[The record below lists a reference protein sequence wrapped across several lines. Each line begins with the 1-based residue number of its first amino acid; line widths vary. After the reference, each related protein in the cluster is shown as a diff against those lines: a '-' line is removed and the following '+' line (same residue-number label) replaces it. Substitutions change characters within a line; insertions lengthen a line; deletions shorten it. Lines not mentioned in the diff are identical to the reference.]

1 MRKIPVEAMAA
12 ARNELC
18 RRWEALRAKDI
29 QTQDDAA
36 AIIAEIQK
44 IREGLDALAGKE
56 EEITATMSRLVEDF
70 WSVRQALGLP
80 MPLPED
86 RRQRIEEQLVRLLTD
101 SAEAAAWQ
109 SPPGDPPASASPGDP
124 PASTSPGG
132 GAAVPAEAGEGSRAG
147 PLLRCPFCGGSRFER
162 GKDIYAGKEPALY
175 SRRTP
180 RPGKK
185 PNPAFC
191 PRLRGSVC
199 LTCGYVLTMVDLNEL
214 YAYLTRPPAEDEGE
228 SQTPVELPVAGIL
241 DDAQSVEEALRR
253 LSSVTEEVPYAAPA
267 DGPPPVIQ

>member
-86 RRQRIEEQLVRLLTD
+86 RRQHIEEQLVRLLTD

-109 SPPGDPPASASPGDP
+109 SPPGDPPASASPG
-124 PASTSPGG
+124 G
-132 GAAVPAEAGEGSRAG
+132 GAAVPAEAGEGPRTV

-214 YAYLTRPPAEDEGE
+214 YAYLTMPAAEDDGE

-241 DDAQSVEEALRR
+241 DDNQSVEEALRR
-253 LSSVTEEVPYAAPA
+253 LSSVTEEVPEAAPA
-267 DGPPPVIQ
+267 DGPPPNIQ